1 MSRQQE
7 KFDLAK
13 LEGRVA
19 VITGAGNFGIGWGL
33 AKYAALNLH
42 MHVALIDLHEAT
54 VEQAAAD
61 LRAMAPDLG
70 ILALACDVTSN
81 GLSLRT
87 INAQSPIDSERCL
100 AQASAI
106 PQKKNLGD
114 CSPPISS

>member
-7 KFDLAK
+7 KFDLAE

-61 LRAMAPDLG
+61 LRVMAPDLS
-70 ILALACDVTSN
+70 ILALACDGN
-81 GLSLRT
+81 EQRRFEQRT
-87 INAQSPIDSERCL
+87 
-100 AQASAI
+100 
-106 PQKKNLGD
+106 
-114 CSPPISS
+114 